1 VPAANV
7 VIAGKAIG
15 TTADFDGLFKL
26 ETSEVPPFQLR
37 ITSIGYSDA
46 TQDVTENNQTF
57 NIVMNESST
66 VLDEIIVSASRRR
79 EKVQEAPASVSVLS
93 ARKLDATPNATDVT
107 RSLINV
113 PGVQVQQQSANRIN
127 ISMRGGSGLF
137 GTSVFPIL
145 DYRSLVG
152 AGIGTFQSDQAGLNN
167 LDIEKI
173 EVVRGAGSALYG
185 PGVTQGVVHF
195 ISKSPIDKPGTSI
208 ELIGGQLN
216 TFGGSF
222 RHAHKVSDKFGF
234 KILAQHRQGDEFT
247 LDPNNPDDA
256 AQIALFSNTVTRPD
270 LSAEG
275 VVNPFR

>member
-1 VPAANV
+1 MKTHLLIALLLCGFLGISQTIVSGTVVDQNNEPVPAANV

-113 PGVQVQQQSANRIN
+113 PGGSWCRFCPLRP
-127 ISMRGGSGLF
+127 RGNPRGS
-137 GTSVFPIL
+137 
-145 DYRSLVG
+145 
-152 AGIGTFQSDQAGLNN
+152 
-167 LDIEKI
+167 
-173 EVVRGAGSALYG
+173 
-185 PGVTQGVVHF
+185 
-195 ISKSPIDKPGTSI
+195 
-208 ELIGGQLN
+208 
-216 TFGGSF
+216 SF
-222 RHAHKVSDKFGF
+222 YF
-234 KILAQHRQGDEFT
+234 
-247 LDPNNPDDA
+247 
-256 AQIALFSNTVTRPD
+256 
-270 LSAEG
+270 
-275 VVNPFR
+275 